1 MMVRKS
7 ENYHYIDSDALAKA
21 IVQGLNMTKE
31 LGFDSR
37 ETQAFFDQLEHYMA
51 VGGYNWNDVMSWLR
65 SCSSRESGS
74 TKNDQQSTVWHK
86 IRVVY
91 ENRSVLSNWR
101 RGFIDSLYSDW
112 GPDGQYTFNQIG
124 LVNELYDYVITS
136 KPWLYKGHH

>member
-7 ENYHYIDSDALAKA
+7 ENYHYIDSDTLAKA

-31 LGFDSR
+31 RGFDSR

-65 SCSSRESGS
+65 SCGSRESRS
-74 TKNDQQSTVWHK
+74 TKNVHQSTIWHK
-86 IRVVY
+86 ISVVY
-91 ENRSVLSNWR
+91 KNRSMLSNWR

-112 GPDGQYTFNQIG
+112 GPDGQHTLNQIG
-124 LVNELYDYVITS
+124 LVNELYDYVITN
-136 KPWLYKGHH
+136 KPWLRKGHH